1 MAMSPRCNCTA
12 LLIIFAS
19 AMRGEACEVQRS
31 AKRAKRAK
39 RCNGVVQRLEQWS
52 PKPKVW
58 VQFPSPL

>member
-1 MAMSPRCNCTA
+1 
-12 LLIIFAS
+12 
-19 AMRGEACEVQRS
+19 MRGEACEVQRS